1 MREALRGQARVVDE
15 QVIVV
20 EVGVAVRG
28 HGGGPVFLDHLVEH
42 SHQVAG
48 LHVLKSPW
56 TAVEKQLQLATE
68 NFRAAPGLLQP
79 HVVILRDRGDHHHNT
94 STIAAQLRQRA
105 ADSDLEIVGM
115 RSDGDHRLSRIAGS
129 KRLRLR
135 AQVRGTVHL
144 HGSTSLGCSSC
155 QAGILYRYKVKSFGR
170 YVWFTLAAGVRCSPT
185 SNAFAGST

>member
-1 MREALRGQARVVDE
+1 MV
-15 QVIVV
+15 VV
-20 EVGVAVRG
+20 EVGIAVRE
-28 HGGGPVFLDHLVEH
+28 HGRGPVFLDHTVEH
-42 SHQVAG
+42 SDRVARF
-48 LHVLKSPW
+48 HVLDAMS
-56 TAVEKQLQLATE
+56 TSIEQQAQLATE
-68 NFRAAPGLLQP
+68 DFRAALGFLQP
-79 HVVILRDRGDHHHNT
+79 HVEVLRDRRDDHHDASAVT
-94 STIAAQLRQRA
+94 AQLRQRA